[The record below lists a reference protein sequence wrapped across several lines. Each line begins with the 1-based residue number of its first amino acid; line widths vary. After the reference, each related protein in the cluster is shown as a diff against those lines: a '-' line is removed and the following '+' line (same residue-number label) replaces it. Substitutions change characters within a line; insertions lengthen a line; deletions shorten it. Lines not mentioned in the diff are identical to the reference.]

1 MVLCMDGFQQY
12 ISESKPCQPHAFYVT
27 SFLMKP
33 WEVLVREKK
42 PVFKGMAWYKVK
54 IEGMEK

>member
-12 ISESKPCQPHAFYVT
+12 ISDSKPSQPHAFSVT